1 MSLMALAKIT
11 LELLLLSGTNLVY
24 QMDPFAENSNT
35 TWTSYKNN
43 YLKVLEDKQSDRKY
57 ILAWSGEDGAPHK

>member
-11 LELLLLSGTNLVY
+11 LELLLLSGTHLAY

-35 TWTSYKNN
+35 TWTSYK
-43 YLKVLEDKQSDRKY
+43 KQ
-57 ILAWSGEDGAPHK
+57 LPEGTGG